1 MSEFLVRPLPYC
13 DGCGHRLVANKTI
26 QVLEEMQVSPRD
38 VVLVSDIG
46 CHGIIDKSLATHTV
60 HGLHGRSVA
69 LGAGLG
75 MSLPPDKKVIVF
87 IGDGGATIGLQHLL
101 EAARRN
107 VDMTVVVH
115 NNMLY
120 GMTGGQPSGLTLP
133 GYCTALTPDGI
144 TLPNFDLC
152 QLVYDAGAAYVQ
164 RAITGGDL
172 LKALRKAFQM
182 DGFCLVE
189 VLGSCVERGKKFN
202 KHLKLKDLA
211 EQTGLTFGEWRGEA
225 RPAFCLS
232 GEQKPSL
239 FDKVK
244 DVEVAF
250 ASPLEGRQAIV
261 LCGSAGEGVQKAA
274 ELFAQAALACG
285 LHVTKKGSYP
295 VTVGV
300 GFSTAEI
307 ILSRNPIEY
316 HGISQPDVLIVVSQD
331 GSNHNLERIRAM
343 EKGTVLFDE
352 EVWLQANLKLDA
364 PDVDVVIRNFRKK
377 AGPKNAAIYAI
388 LTFINETNILPVE
401 SLLNTVTQDSIRKY
415 IPSRLLQEFTQS
427 V

>member
-1 MSEFLVRPLPYC
+1 
-13 DGCGHRLVANKTI
+13 
-26 QVLEEMQVSPRD
+26 
-38 VVLVSDIG
+38 
-46 CHGIIDKSLATHTV
+46 
-60 HGLHGRSVA
+60 
-69 LGAGLG
+69 
-75 MSLPPDKKVIVF
+75 
-87 IGDGGATIGLQHLL
+87 
-101 EAARRN
+101 
-107 VDMTVVVH
+107 
-115 NNMLY
+115 
-120 GMTGGQPSGLTLP
+120 
-133 GYCTALTPDGI
+133 
-144 TLPNFDLC
+144 
-152 QLVYDAGAAYVQ
+152 
-164 RAITGGDL
+164 
-172 LKALRKAFQM
+172 
-182 DGFCLVE
+182 
-189 VLGSCVERGKKFN
+189 
-202 KHLKLKDLA
+202 
-211 EQTGLTFGEWRGEA
+211 
-225 RPAFCLS
+225 
-232 GEQKPSL
+232 
-239 FDKVK
+239 
-244 DVEVAF
+244 
-250 ASPLEGRQAIV
+250 LEGRQAIV